1 MTEVTRAE
9 FGMLREMVNDN
20 ARRLDEIDRSG
31 TRGVGALSV
40 QVAEV
45 IKDVADVRRDL
56 SAFRHEHAEQH
67 QAEQSART
75 VTRRWLIGTLI
86 AAFVAIE
93 GPLTYLIAH
102 LR

>member
-1 MTEVTRAE
+1 
-9 FGMLREMVNDN
+9 MLREMVNDN
-20 ARRLDEIDRSG
+20 AKRLDEIDRSG

-56 SAFRHEHAEQH
+56 GDFRHEHAEQH
-67 QAEQSART
+67 QAEQAARV
-75 VTRRWLIGTLI
+75 VTRRWLVVTLI
-86 AAFVAIE
+86 AAFAAIE